1 MSLCQGI
8 ITESPFGEQELH
20 TMPSVHCYWGNG
32 GRTDNLDPGRLA
44 LQRFGVDC
52 ALAIGPFQYSML
64 DVAQAAVYAGD
75 CGWKERVRKGE
86 DPIVTLIQD
95 LAAIEFYRVV
105 EERRC
110 KPKNTQ
116 DEEFIKY
123 WTSEVPAF
131 ELNLPYKSARPA
143 EFIQKLSPM
152 EKEGVFFVTRLFTI
166 TAVCSM
172 GCVVDGVEIPQFDQI
187 PISVFFNDIDHA
199 QDIEILLFGMTQK
212 IAGMLEHRVLQ
223 PQQIAKI
230 LAKALDHDYY
240 AEIYG
245 ESNSAQQLV
254 TETIDKLAKFEELLG
269 YEIDKKVAEIVRCEL
284 GMVSYG
290 YYPFRQE
297 NAGAITFTLPLLT
310 HGGISYASQIDNKN
324 AEG

>member
-1 MSLCQGI
+1 MSLCQAI
-8 ITESPFGEQELH
+8 KTESPYGESDLYS
-20 TMPSVHCYWGNG
+20 MPLVHCYWGNG
-32 GRTDNLDPGRLA
+32 GRRGDLDPGRLA
-44 LQRFGVDC
+44 LQRFETEL
-52 ALAIGPFQYSML
+52 ALTAGPIEYSML

-152 EKEGVFFVTRLFTI
+152 EKEGVFFVTRLFAI

-172 GCVVDGVEIPQFDQI
+172 GCLIDGVEIPQFDQI
-187 PISVFFNDIDHA
+187 PISVFFNDIEHA
-199 QDIEILLFGMTQK
+199 QDVEILLFGMTQK
-212 IAGMLEHRVLQ
+212 IAGMLEHKGLN
-223 PQQIAKI
+223 PHQITKI
-230 LAKALDHDYY
+230 LSKALDYEYY

-245 ESNSAQQLV
+245 KANSAKQLV
-254 TETIDKLAKFEELLG
+254 TETIDKLAVLEDLVK
-269 YEIDKKVAEIVRCEL
+269 YEPDKRVSEAIRVDL
-284 GMVSYG
+284 GMVTYG
-290 YYPFRQE
+290 YHPIGQE
-297 NAGAITFTLPLLT
+297 NAEAITFTIPLA
-310 HGGISYASQIDNKN
+310 SNSSVPYASQFDN
-324 AEG
+324 